1 MQFFYKKTIP
11 KCLYFVFEYGIEQ
24 FYKCRMRGF
33 SVSDGANFVR
43 VKC

>member
-1 MQFFYKKTIP
+1 MQNYIKKTIP
-11 KCLYFVFEYGIEQ
+11 KRLYFVFEYGIEQ
-24 FYKCRMRGF
+24 FYKCRMRVF